1 MILIIN
7 ITCNEL
13 LTKEF
18 VKPIE
23 QIVKE
28 NYEVKHYTKLKDLD
42 KFSHVIIC
50 GTALKDNKYLE
61 SIELFK
67 PIFESKAKILGIC
80 GGAQIIAKYFGA
92 KITNF
97 QEVGMKNIEILKE
110 DKILKN
116 FSQKDVYLMHNFAFE
131 LPETFEKIAETQI
144 PVLIKKENI
153 YACLFHP
160 EVKCEKII
168 ENFLTT

>member
-1 MILIIN
+1 MILIVDIS
-7 ITCNEL
+7 CNSL
-13 LTKEF
+13 LKDEF

-28 NYEVKHYTKLKDLD
+28 KYEIKHYTKLKDLD
-42 KFSHVIIC
+42 NFSHIIIC
-50 GTALKDNKYLE
+50 GTALKDNKYLDD
-61 SIELFK
+61 IGFFK
-67 PIFESKAKILGIC
+67 PIFKSKTKILGIC

-92 KITNF
+92 KITNY
-97 QEVGMKNIEILKE
+97 QEIGMKNIEILKE

-116 FSQKDVYLMHNFAFE
+116 FSQKEVYLMHNFAFE
-131 LPETFEKIAETQI
+131 LPKDFESLAETKI
-144 PVLIKKENI
+144 PVLIRKDNI